1 MTTPISEA
9 ANAKPAHLVTRV
21 RRSVRGSGGSSK
33 GIAAGVYGP
42 STCRRR
48 TAYNPSPMTS
58 RRPTRAASAAGARG
72 RGHHSLAPAHLG
84 EATAAAT
91 VGVIVGGIA
100 LVITGI
106 GMIAMALTIG
116 SRYAGDPPPSVG
128 ALSVAPALMG
138 VGILVLGGALTA
150 GGLAVFGEVRR
161 ARLATGIVAAVA
173 AALSAVGA
181 LLAMANPPPDVVL
194 AIALTVTT
202 LVFGASAI
210 LLLRPRR

>member
-1 MTTPISEA
+1 MTT
-9 ANAKPAHLVTRV
+9 
-21 RRSVRGSGGSSK
+21 
-33 GIAAGVYGP
+33 
-42 STCRRR
+42 
-48 TAYNPSPMTS
+48 
-58 RRPTRAASAAGARG
+58 RRPIRAASAAGARG

-116 SRYAGDPPPSVG
+116 ARYAGDPPPNVG
-128 ALSVAPALMG
+128 SLSLVPALMG
-138 VGILVLGGALTA
+138 AGILLLGAALTA

-161 ARLATGIVAAVA
+161 ARLVTGVLSGFA
-173 AALSAVGA
+173 AALAAAGA
-181 LLAMANPPPDVVL
+181 LMAMASPPPDVVL
-194 AIALTVTT
+194 AIGLTVAT
-202 LVFGASAI
+202 LVFGVAAI